1 MRTVT
6 YTRTTSCLIGEETPS
21 DIIKIQN
28 EHIRAYAKQNGY
40 KIGKTYSDRKND
52 KSENAAFDQ
61 LLQDGMR
68 REFDFII
75 TDSLYRCGCHLWKAR
90 EVLMYTLF
98 PAGIHFAVVEDNFC
112 SIGKTMGEIDE
123 FFQYKHGKYNEQNIK
138 RKVMKRS
145 RKGLLSWSDAKYGYD
160 LGENSQLVVNEKAAP
175 IVKRIFE
182 MYVGGMDMNDI
193 AATLET
199 EKVPNPRVMRGANV
213 EIKDPY
219 HWSRGS
225 VKAILGRT
233 VYCGYWTKNV
243 QGQEIRFTNEPLIS
257 EELYEV
263 ARKRLEADTRPYRPI
278 KGKHKYNQLLI
289 DKEYGYSLRLRTDRP
304 GEESL
309 CYDRAWKGANCDK
322 KALPVEEVDRSV
334 LAAIREA
341 HRKAFV
347 MKNIIEEQ
355 GTAYLDEWSAGIKVY
370 LIEQA
375 EHLAKSEKQK
385 MDAYQKKQDGIIS
398 QEEFETIAEKA
409 KAVVA
414 EVDESFKLERGKLER
429 RQKAVSQKNPWLE
442 LFLNW
447 EVTEE
452 ITREL
457 LVKYVEKIEIE
468 QYCIRTVVL
477 KEADWYMELPEEWR
491 D

>member
-1 MRTVT
+1 
-6 YTRTTSCLIGEETPS
+6 
-21 DIIKIQN
+21 
-28 EHIRAYAKQNGY
+28 
-40 KIGKTYSDRKND
+40 
-52 KSENAAFDQ
+52 
-61 LLQDGMR
+61 
-68 REFDFII
+68 
-75 TDSLYRCGCHLWKAR
+75 
-90 EVLMYTLF
+90 
-98 PAGIHFAVVEDNFC
+98 VEDNFC

-145 RKGLLSWSDAKYGYD
+145 KKGLLSWSDAKYGYD
-160 LGENSQLVVNEKAAP
+160 LGENCQLVVNEKSAP

-182 MYVGGMDMNDI
+182 MYVGGTDMNDI

-199 EKVPNPRVMRGANV
+199 EKVPNPRVMRGTNV

-219 HWSRGS
+219 HWSRRA
-225 VKAILGRT
+225 VKEILGRT

-257 EELYEV
+257 EELYEA
-263 ARKRLEADTRPYRPI
+263 ARKRLEVGTRPYRAI
-278 KGKHKYNQLLI
+278 KRKYKYNKLLI
-289 DKEYGYSLRLRTDRP
+289 DREFGYSFRNSTDRQ
-304 GEESL
+304 GKESI
-309 CYDRAWKGANCDK
+309 CYDRTWKGANCDK
-322 KALPVEEVDRSV
+322 KALPIEEVDRTV

-341 HRKAFV
+341 HRKAFA
-347 MKNIIEEQ
+347 MKNLIEEQ

-370 LIEQA
+370 LTEQA
-375 EHLAKSEKQK
+375 KHLAKSEKQK

-447 EVTEE
+447 EDTEQ

-457 LVKYVEKIEIE
+457 L
-468 QYCIRTVVL
+468 L
-477 KEADWYMELPEEWR
+477 K
-491 D
+491 